1 MRVRPADEHG
11 AAARDWVLGECAWLA
26 RNRTIPWDDEPDGDD

>member
-1 MRVRPADEHG
+1 MRVRPADEHE
-11 AAARDWVLGECAWLA
+11 AAAGLGFGECAWLA